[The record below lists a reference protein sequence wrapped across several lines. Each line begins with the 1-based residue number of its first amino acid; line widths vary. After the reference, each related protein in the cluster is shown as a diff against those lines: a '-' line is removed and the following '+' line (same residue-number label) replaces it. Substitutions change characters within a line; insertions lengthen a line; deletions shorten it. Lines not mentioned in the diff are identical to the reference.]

1 MVPAGRAE
9 MQSSHDSNRRH
20 RLRFDMSF
28 PVLLRTI
35 GGPWE
40 AGVSKTVSVDSTFL
54 LTNSPFLLNADAE
67 WVLRLPPELTKTEDP
82 LILRFYGTVLRCEH
96 VRERDSSF
104 GITLQSRGGYR
115 YVPQEEAAKFGAMFA
130 KLGPAD

>member
-9 MQSSHDSNRRH
+9 MQPSHDSNRRH

-40 AGVSKTVSVDSTFL
+40 AGVSKNVSVNSTFV
-54 LTNSPFLLNADAE
+54 LTNIPFLLSADAE
-67 WVLRLPPELTKTEDP
+67 WMLTLSPDLTKEKP

-96 VRERDSSF
+96 AREGDFSF
-104 GITLQSRGGYR
+104 EIELQNLQCTYL
-115 YVPQEEAAKFGAMFA
+115 PEDEAAQFGAIFA
-130 KLGPAD
+130 KLGPAG